1 MIFSNPARKLPG
13 PWTRTWS
20 KQYLSAMHPVTC
32 SDLWVRCLFDL
43 ISMSDFGGKWP
54 IKWKFSKV
62 SFQISQR
69 DTELRFVTKFGEN
82 QPLRSSWKVAWFTK
96 QKKTRVPRDSSQPLF
111 WPKWADRTQNSLNV
125 VTPWHVHVYRI
136 LSGSGAFCR
145 IIPEKLI
152 FRPKK
157 SIQWAF
163 SLKSQTVK

>member
-43 ISMSDFGGKWP
+43 ILMSDFGGKWP

-62 SFQISQR
+62 SFQISRR

-96 QKKTRVPRDSSQPLF
+96 QKKLGFRGTRPSPYFGQNGPIAPKIPWTLSPLDMSTYTEF
-111 WPKWADRTQNSLNV
+111 CPDRVRFAGL
-125 VTPWHVHVYRI
+125 
-136 LSGSGAFCR
+136 
-145 IIPEKLI
+145 
-152 FRPKK
+152 FRKDWFFDP
-157 SIQWAF
+157 
-163 SLKSQTVK
+163 KSQYNGLSA